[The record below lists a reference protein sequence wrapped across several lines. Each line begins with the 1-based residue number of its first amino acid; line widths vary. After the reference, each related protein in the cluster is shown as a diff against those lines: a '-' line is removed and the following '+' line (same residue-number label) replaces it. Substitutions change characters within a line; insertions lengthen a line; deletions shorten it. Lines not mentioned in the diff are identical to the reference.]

1 VAEEITFDEKT
12 TGAGNDIEQATNMAR
27 AMVCEWGM
35 SERMGPLAFGKKE
48 GEVFLGRDMASTQT
62 YSEQTAREIDSE
74 VRRIVNEQYE
84 RAKKILLERR
94 EALGKIADA
103 LLEHETLD
111 LADVDNLL
119 AGGVIT
125 RAPPPRSPPPPV
137 DPGDKDKVKK
147 GGILGG
153 LGGVPKPEP
162 GKA

>member
-1 VAEEITFDEKT
+1 
-12 TGAGNDIEQATNMAR
+12 
-27 AMVCEWGM
+27 
-35 SERMGPLAFGKKE
+35 
-48 GEVFLGRDMASTQT
+48 MASTQT

-84 RAKKILLERR
+84 RTKKILLERR
-94 EALGKIADA
+94 EALGKIAEA

-119 AGGVIT
+119 AGGSIT
-125 RAPPPRSPPPPV
+125 RAPPTKSPPPPV
-137 DPGDKDKVKK
+137 ADKDEPEKARK

-153 LGGVPKPEP
+153 LGGLAKPEA